1 MILHNGILGKG
12 TKKIGNIVGA
22 NWKNKNYVRSY
33 VIPANPNSDLQ
44 KAQRARFK
52 SNVEFVKGILGQ
64 IIQPY
69 VDPFQRAMSGY
80 NYFIK
85 QNIMQFEDP
94 LVFTSVKLTWG
105 QLYKPGWVSSVW
117 QSMPNYHVTLTW
129 ETSLGQNGKATD
141 MVYAAVWDRGTKL
154 WYFPTAAVAR
164 SVGTIVIPG
173 TDGTIRTNC
182 TIFWF
187 AYRLKNLICVMSSD
201 SQAHVLSAS

>member
-85 QNIMQFEDP
+85 QNIMQFED
-94 LVFTSVKLTWG
+94 SV
-105 QLYKPGWVSSVW
+105 
-117 QSMPNYHVTLTW
+117 
-129 ETSLGQNGKATD
+129 
-141 MVYAAVWDRGTKL
+141 
-154 WYFPTAAVAR
+154 
-164 SVGTIVIPG
+164 
-173 TDGTIRTNC
+173 
-182 TIFWF
+182 
-187 AYRLKNLICVMSSD
+187 LI
-201 SQAHVLSAS
+201 LSKRIINQ